1 MFTCFLKVTQ
11 KNTMDRYLSIRR
23 LIKVSTFLFFLSATS
38 VFAQDEGFFTIS
50 LEMLTDLN
58 SISNQ
63 IKIDTVKKDAVSV
76 YYTESADVELTS
88 KGVEEK
94 EVAEIPSYYRHHKS
108 LDKDFTGFAIE
119 LLESNIRLERNFPLF
134 ERFGNIHVQQLENG
148 KYSYCIIAN
157 FKKSDSLKIFVNEVI
172 IPHAPEAKV
181 LKFKG
186 GKRKKM

>member
-1 MFTCFLKVTQ
+1 M
-11 KNTMDRYLSIRR
+11 NRYKSTKR
-23 LIKVSTFLFFLSATS
+23 LIKTSTFLFFLSATPAVS
-38 VFAQDEGFFTIS
+38 QDEGFFTIS

-63 IKIDTVKKDAVSV
+63 TKIDIDKKESVPV
-76 YYTESADVELTS
+76 YYTESADVELTP

-94 EVAEIPSYYRHHKS
+94 KEAEIPSYYRHHK
-108 LDKDFTGFAIE
+108 LFDKDFTGFVIE
-119 LLESNIRLERNFPLF
+119 LLESDVRLERNFPLF

-148 KYSYCIIAN
+148 KYSYCIITN

-172 IPHAPEAKV
+172 IPHAPEAKA
-181 LKFKG
+181 FKYKR